1 MTKRPAAGLSRT
13 AWTLFALVAGIGSGM
28 LLHGSTSAWAGRLAA
43 VIGPVGQLWG
53 AALRLMVVPLV
64 ITLTLV
70 AVSGA
75 RDDRSIGALGGKTLL
90 LFLMMLVASG
100 LFAMALTP
108 PLVSLYPVDAGTA
121 AALRS
126 GTPLPAAAL
135 EKPGARPR
143 TPAEWLAGLIPG
155 NIVAAASGGEILPI
169 LLFTVFFG
177 LAVSHLPAPEKDVLV
192 PIFRALADAAM
203 VLIGWV
209 LALAPLGVFAL
220 SFDLAFRAGAP
231 VAGFLIAFVVLVSGI
246 MILFTG
252 LLYPVTALLGRIS
265 LRRFAEGVAPA
276 QLVAVSTRSSLAALP
291 ALVAGARDKLGLP
304 AAATGFVLPLSVTAL
319 KVNQPISG
327 LVKLLFL
334 AHVFQVGVGLPQV
347 ITFLATVFVM
357 SVSALGIPGGG
368 STFRLLPAYLAAGI
382 PIEGIVV
389 LEAVDTIPDIFK
401 TLTNVTGDMSAATIL
416 SRSMPREPV
425 A

>member
-1 MTKRPAAGLSRT
+1 MVERPAASLSRT
-13 AWTLFALVAGIGSGM
+13 AWTLVALVAGIASGI

-70 AVSGA
+70 AVSGT
-75 RDDRSIGALGGKTLL
+75 RDDWSIGALGGKTLL
-90 LFLMMLVASG
+90 LFLVMLVASG

-135 EKPGARPR
+135 QKPGARPA
-143 TPAEWLAGLIPG
+143 TLAEWLAGLIPG
-155 NIVAAASGGEILPI
+155 NIVAAASGGRNPSHPALHRFLRSRRLPP
-169 LLFTVFFG
+169 
-177 LAVSHLPAPEKDVLV
+177 PAPEKDVLV

-209 LALAPLGVFAL
+209 LTLAPLGVFAL

-252 LLYPVTALLGRIS
+252 LLYPVTALFGRIS

-276 QLVAVSTRSSLAALP
+276 QLVAVSTRSSW
-291 ALVAGARDKLGLP
+291 RR
-304 AAATGFVLPLSVTAL
+304 SR
-319 KVNQPISG
+319 
-327 LVKLLFL
+327 
-334 AHVFQVGVGLPQV
+334 
-347 ITFLATVFVM
+347 
-357 SVSALGIPGGG
+357 PGGG
-368 STFRLLPAYLAAGI
+368 RAGQTGAAG
-382 PIEGIVV
+382 G
-389 LEAVDTIPDIFK
+389 
-401 TLTNVTGDMSAATIL
+401 GDRFRSPAFGDRV
-416 SRSMPREPV
+416 SR
-425 A
+425 